1 MSLKLVIS
9 AAILAIAIGVWM
21 NSVKTGTEEQDV
33 LNYSLRAVI
42 VVVLTIGIG
51 AWMKSIKIGPVCDSN
66 TDLTG
71 KTVLIT
77 GGNVGVGKET
87 ATGLA
92 KHNAKV
98 IIACRNS
105 LKAVTE
111 IRLESGNDLVTFM
124 KLDLAEMA
132 DVRQFANEFIAKEER
147 LDILVNNAGIIT
159 DGKTKDNF
167 DMMFGIN
174 HLGPFLLT
182 NLLLPLLRKT
192 SKKNPVRIVNV
203 ASKIYA
209 AGKIDFNNLNPD
221 VDSNSGMKEIFLK
234 YANTKLMNIYFTSE
248 LDKRLKSENVAIT
261 TYSVHSGNVDSSFA
275 HDVAQRCGLLWA
287 YFNKFFCGFAS
298 MTPYYGAQSSLHC
311 CLEEGIEDRSKEFFV
326 KLRPIEID
334 AVATDPAIGTK
345 LWNVSEGLTGL
356 TD

>member
-1 MSLKLVIS
+1 MVNNSLKAVV
-9 AAILAIAIGVWM
+9 AVILAIGVGAWIKI
-21 NSVKTGTEEQDV
+21 VKT
-33 LNYSLRAVI
+33 
-42 VVVLTIGIG
+42 
-51 AWMKSIKIGPVCDSN
+51 GPVCDSD

-87 ATGLA
+87 AIGLA

-105 LKAVTE
+105 SKAEKAVTE

-124 KLDLAEMA
+124 ELDLAEMA
-132 DVRQFANEFIAKEER
+132 DVRKFANEYIAKEER
-147 LDILVNNAGIIT
+147 LDILVNNAGTIT

-192 SKKNPVRIVNV
+192 SKKNPVRIINV
-203 ASKIYA
+203 SSKIYA

-221 VDSNSGMKEIFLK
+221 VDSNSGMKEIFLE

-248 LDKRLKSENVAIT
+248 LDKRLKKENVAIT
-261 TYSVHSGNVDSSFA
+261 TYSLHPGTVNTNFALDLTENRGTLFVYVREVFVWLASMSSF
-275 HDVAQRCGLLWA
+275 
-287 YFNKFFCGFAS
+287 
-298 MTPYYGAQSSLHC
+298 YGAQTSLHC
-311 CLEEGIEDRSKEFFV
+311 CLEKGIEDQSGRFFHRS
-326 KLRPIEID
+326 RPIDLLSI
-334 AVATDPAIGTK
+334 ATDPAIGPK
-345 LWNVSEGLTGL
+345 LWEVSEVLTGL
-356 TD
+356 TG